1 MPNDEHNEIIEFIE
15 SSLALHEADKD
26 NEEFINQ
33 DKQISGR

>member
-26 NEEFINQ
+26 NEESINQ